1 MSMND
6 DDLPQPRPQLCDE
19 AAVEILEFLYYF
31 VEVFENAYADQIR
44 RHYQDL
50 ASVRPCDLP
59 DSKAKQTEDPPF

>member
-50 ASVRPCDLP
+50 ASVRP
-59 DSKAKQTEDPPF
+59 